1 MCSVGY
7 SRALVFITNDW
18 TAAEVVKARV
28 EGISWKSNYLTCF
41 SFLFSLF
48 RLGTALGSEI
58 GQESVH
64 SFAGIQPE
72 EGLYGGW

>member
-1 MCSVGY
+1 M
-7 SRALVFITNDW
+7 
-18 TAAEVVKARV
+18 
-28 EGISWKSNYLTCF
+28 WKNNKFTRF
-41 SFLFSLF
+41 SFLFPLF
-48 RLGTALGSEI
+48 FLGTALGSEI

>member
-1 MCSVGY
+1 MEKQLIHLLFISV
-7 SRALVFITNDW
+7 
-18 TAAEVVKARV
+18 
-28 EGISWKSNYLTCF
+28 
-41 SFLFSLF
+41 FSLLF
-48 RLGTALGSEI
+48 FLGTALGSEI